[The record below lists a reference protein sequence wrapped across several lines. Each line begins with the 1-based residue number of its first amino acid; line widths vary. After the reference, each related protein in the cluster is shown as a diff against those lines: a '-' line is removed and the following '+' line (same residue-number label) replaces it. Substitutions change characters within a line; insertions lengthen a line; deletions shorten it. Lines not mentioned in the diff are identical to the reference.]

1 MQSVVDNTTSS
12 INTISS
18 GVSNSLNKVSA
29 VSSSGLNT
37 IKSAVPTI
45 PSISRTPDSL
55 FRKPPVES
63 SFTSLS
69 VFKIIAA
76 IAILAIL
83 GFNIFSY
90 LAKGT
95 DIFGNILRKTTDIL
109 SSGTKSLLERSKV
122 GTDVVNSGIRSG
134 IKGSGNVM
142 KKVTNNAADGAKMG
156 IDITSGT
163 VNRGVNIVNDAID
176 HSESKLSNTI
186 NNYPGSKSSQNPSP
200 DDGIGSSIQ
209 KKNSKGGWC
218 YVGSDRSY
226 RSCIKVKESDVC
238 MSGDI
243 FPTKEICINP
253 NLRQ

>member
-1 MQSVVDNTTSS
+1 MQSVVDNTTNS
-12 INTISS
+12 INSISS
-18 GVSNSLNKVSA
+18 GVGNSLNKVS
-29 VSSSGLNT
+29 SIGSSGLNT
-37 IKSAVPTI
+37 IKSSLPNVSI
-45 PSISRTPDSL
+45 PQNSASL
-55 FRKPPVES
+55 FRKAPSES

-69 VFKIIAA
+69 VFKIITA

-83 GFNIFSY
+83 GFNIFNY

-95 DIFGNILRKTTDIL
+95 DIFGNIIKKTTDIL
-109 SSGTKSLLERSKV
+109 SSGTKSILERSKS
-122 GTDVVNSGIRSG
+122 GTDSINSGIRSG
-134 IKGSGNVM
+134 IKQSGKVVKN
-142 KKVTNNAADGAKMG
+142 VTNNAADGAKMG
-156 IDITSGT
+156 IDITAGT
-163 VNRGVNIVNDAID
+163 LNRGVNVVGDAID
-176 HSESKLSNTI
+176 QSESKLSNSI
-186 NNYPGSKSSQNPSP
+186 NISHSEKAPKRPSP

-218 YVGSDRSY
+218 YVGTDRSY